1 MDNTFFG
8 ELSVIGMRG
17 SEDFVA
23 QVDKY
28 LREWRESAE
37 SFIVSPICERFGTG
51 EAKVILR
58 STMRGHDTYIFA
70 DVFNYGVT
78 LRMYGKEYP
87 MSPDDH
93 FQDLKRII
101 NAIAG
106 KARRI
111 SVIMPML
118 YESRQDKRMTRESLD
133 CAVALQELV
142 RMGVSNIITF
152 DVHNLGV
159 QNAIP
164 LCGFDNVQ
172 PTYQMLKALVREEP
186 DIEINP
192 EKLMI
197 ISPDEGG
204 MKRCLYYSSVLKL
217 DLGMFYKRRDY
228 ARVVN
233 GKNPIVAHEYL
244 GRDVSGMDVIIVDDI
259 IASGESML
267 DVAKQLKE
275 KGARRIFIFVTFGF
289 FTEGLEKIDRAYEDG
304 YVTKVFTTNLI
315 YHPPELLVRPWY
327 AEVNMCKYI
336 SLIIDTLNRDQ
347 SISNLLNPVER
358 IQNLLYRLESGKTP
372 AAPYDKDR
380 KPAGSM

>member
-1 MDNTFFG
+1 MENSFFG
-8 ELSVIGMRG
+8 DLSVIGMRG

-23 QVDKY
+23 RVDKY

-37 SFIVSPICERFGTG
+37 SFIVDPICERFGTG
-51 EAKVILR
+51 EAKCMLR

-106 KARRI
+106 KARRT

-118 YESRQDKRMTRESLD
+118 YESRQDKRNIRESLD

-142 RMGVSNIITF
+142 HMGVSNIITF

-164 LCGFDNVQ
+164 LCGFDNVH
-172 PTYQMLKALVREEP
+172 PNYQMLKALVRDEP
-186 DIEINP
+186 DIAFSP

-204 MKRCLYYSSVLKL
+204 MSRCLYYSSVLKL

-228 ARVVN
+228 TQVIN

-244 GRDVSGMDVIIVDDI
+244 GRNVEGMDVIIVDDI

-275 KGARRIFIFVTFGF
+275 NGARRIFIFVTFGF
-289 FTEGLEKIDRAYEDG
+289 FTEGLEKMDRAFEEG

-315 YHPPELLVRPWY
+315 YHAPELLKREWY

-347 SISNLLNPVER
+347 SISSLLNPVER
-358 IQNLLYRLESGKTP
+358 IQNLLYRLESGQLP
-372 AAPYDKDR
+372 AAPFD
-380 KPAGSM
+380 A

>member
-1 MDNTFFG
+1 LENKFFG
-8 ELSVIGMRG
+8 DLSVIGMRG
-17 SEDFVA
+17 SENFVL

-28 LREWRESAE
+28 LREWRASEE
-37 SFIVSPICERFGTG
+37 SFIVSPVCERFGTG
-51 EAKVILR
+51 EAKCMLR

-70 DVFNYGVT
+70 DLYNYGVK
-78 LRMYGKEYP
+78 LRMYGKEFP

-101 NAIAG
+101 GAIGG

-118 YESRQDKRMTRESLD
+118 YESRQDKRTMRESLD
-133 CAVALQELV
+133 CAMALQELEH
-142 RMGVSNIITF
+142 MGVSNIITF

-164 LCGFDNVQ
+164 LCGFDNVH
-172 PTYQMLKALVREEP
+172 PTYQMLKALVREVP
-186 DIEINP
+186 DIEFDP
-192 EKLMI
+192 DKLMI

-204 MKRCLYYSSVLKL
+204 MSRCLYYSSVLKV

-228 ARVVN
+228 TRVVN

-244 GRDVSGMDVIIVDDI
+244 GSSVEGKDVIIVDDI

-267 DVAKQLKE
+267 DVAKQLKD
-275 KGARRIFIFVTFGF
+275 KGAKRIFIFVSFAF
-289 FTEGLEKIDRAYEDG
+289 FTEGLEKMDRAYEEG
-304 YVTKVFTTNLI
+304 YVDRVFTTNLT
-315 YHPPELLVRPWY
+315 YHPQELIDRPWY
-327 AEVNMCKYI
+327 AEANMCKYI

-347 SISNLLNPVER
+347 SISSLLNPVER
-358 IQNLLYRLESGKTP
+358 IQNLLHRHAAGLHP
-372 AAPYDKDR
+372 AAPYDSEKT
-380 KPAGSM
+380 AGQV

>member
-1 MDNTFFG
+1 MENKFFG
-8 ELSVIGMRG
+8 DLSVIGMRG
-17 SEDFVA
+17 SENFVL

-28 LREWRESAE
+28 LREWRASEE
-37 SFIVSPICERFGTG
+37 SFIVSPVCERFGTG
-51 EAKVILR
+51 EAKCMLR

-70 DVFNYGVT
+70 DLYNYGVK
-78 LRMYGKEYP
+78 LRMYGKEFP

-101 NAIAG
+101 GAIGG

-118 YESRQDKRMTRESLD
+118 YESRQDKRTMRESLD
-133 CAVALQELV
+133 CAMALQELEH
-142 RMGVSNIITF
+142 MGVSNIITF

-164 LCGFDNVQ
+164 LCGFDNVH
-172 PTYQMLKALVREEP
+172 PTYQMLKALVREVP
-186 DIEINP
+186 DIEFDP
-192 EKLMI
+192 DKLMI

-204 MKRCLYYSSVLKL
+204 MSRCLYYSSVLKV

-228 ARVVN
+228 TRVVN

-244 GRDVSGMDVIIVDDI
+244 GSSVEGKDVIIVDDI

-267 DVAKQLKE
+267 DVAKQLKD
-275 KGARRIFIFVTFGF
+275 KGAKRIFIFVSFAF
-289 FTEGLEKIDRAYEDG
+289 FTEGLEKMDRAYEEG
-304 YVTKVFTTNLI
+304 YVDRVFTTNLT
-315 YHPPELLVRPWY
+315 YHPQELIDRPWY
-327 AEVNMCKYI
+327 AEANMCKYI

-347 SISNLLNPVER
+347 SISSLLNPVER
-358 IQNLLYRLESGKTP
+358 IQNLLHRHAAGLHP
-372 AAPYDKDR
+372 AAPYDSEKT
-380 KPAGSM
+380 AGQV

>member
-1 MDNTFFG
+1 MENSFFG
-8 ELSVIGMRG
+8 DLSVIGMRG

-23 QVDKY
+23 RIDKY

-37 SFIVSPICERFGTG
+37 SFIVSPVCERFGTG
-51 EAKVILR
+51 EAKCMLR

-78 LRMYGKEYP
+78 YRMYGNEYP

-106 KARRI
+106 KSRRV

-118 YESRQDKRMTRESLD
+118 YESRQDKRTMRESLD

-142 RMGVSNIITF
+142 RMGVTNIITF

-164 LCGFDNVQ
+164 LCGFDNVH
-172 PTYQMLKALVREEP
+172 PYYQMLKALIREEP
-186 DIEINP
+186 DIDINP
-192 EKLMI
+192 DKMMV

-204 MKRCLYYSSVLKL
+204 MSRCLYYSSVLKL

-228 ARVVN
+228 TRVIN

-244 GRDVSGMDVIIVDDI
+244 GRDVNGCDVIIVDDI

-289 FTEGLEKIDRAYEDG
+289 FTEGLEKMDRAFEEG

-315 YHPPELLVRPWY
+315 YHSPELIAREWY

-347 SISNLLNPVER
+347 SISSLLNPVER
-358 IQNLLYRLESGKTP
+358 IQNLLYRLESGQLP
-372 AAPYDKDR
+372 AAPYDNQR
-380 KPAGSM
+380 NQ

>member
-1 MDNTFFG
+1 MENSFFG
-8 ELSVIGMRG
+8 DLSVIGMRG
-17 SEDFVA
+17 SEEFVSR
-23 QVDKY
+23 VDKY
-28 LREWRESAE
+28 LRDWRESAE
-37 SFIVSPICERFGTG
+37 SFIVTPVCERFGTG
-51 EAKVILR
+51 EAKCMLR
-58 STMRGHDTYIFA
+58 SSMRGHDTYIFA
-70 DVFNYGVT
+70 DLYNYGVT
-78 LRMYGKEYP
+78 CRMYGKEYP

-106 KARRI
+106 KARRV

-118 YESRQDKRMTRESLD
+118 YESRQDKRTMRESLD

-164 LCGFDNVQ
+164 LCGFDNVH

-186 DIEINP
+186 DINIDP
-192 EKLMI
+192 DKLII

-204 MKRCLYYSSVLKL
+204 MSRCLYYSSVLKL

-228 ARVVN
+228 TRVIN

-244 GRDVSGMDVIIVDDI
+244 GRNVEGMDVIIVDDI

-275 KGARRIFIFVTFGF
+275 KGARRIFIFVSFGF
-289 FTEGLEKIDRAYEDG
+289 FTEGLEKMDRAYEEG
-304 YVTKVFTTNLI
+304 YVTKVFTTNLV
-315 YHPPELLVRPWY
+315 YHAPELLARPWY

-347 SISNLLNPVER
+347 SISSLLNPVER
-358 IQNLLYRLESGKTP
+358 IQNLLRRLEAGQTP
-372 AAPYDKDR
+372 AAPYDSQR
-380 KPAGSM
+380 